1 MQADWWNRAG
11 WSVASPVMPAIG
23 DIRVIARDGRVIP
36 FDTHRIAAAIQ
47 RAFDAGGH
55 VGPRPH
61 RVDGVAPE
69 VDVVVQDVVAQVSM
83 VAHVPDGVPV
93 ERIQNMVEEQLV
105 RRGHYSVASQFMS
118 YRDERAGVRP
128 DGQEA
133 KTFDGVGVFDVHVPS
148 VTPRPE
154 LDDDAL
160 LELARDACCGFET
173 TCTAT
178 DLTTRIDDSVADVDR
193 GPALVRVAVDRIETD
208 VVYERI
214 AARLQ
219 LALIY
224 RDALGPLPAG
234 GDLNAIQRAGF
245 KRSIILGVAAGAFN
259 RVLLDVD
266 LDRLV
271 PVLDVGYDARLS
283 LAAVQTMYD
292 VGLAAIDGRRI
303 ETPQM
308 FFLRSAIAVALAEVV
323 DPVSRALDLYGL
335 YARAADVDVSMPP
348 GAASR
353 EMQLEG

>member
-1 MQADWWNRAG
+1 MMTDT
-11 WSVASPVMPAIG
+11 G
-23 DIRVIARDGRVIP
+23 DIRVIARDGCVIP
-36 FDTHRIAAAIQ
+36 FDTGRIAVAIQ
-47 RAFDAGGH
+47 NAFDAEGH
-55 VGPRPH
+55 GGPRSH
-61 RVDGVAPE
+61 RLDGVDPE
-69 VDVVVQDVVAQVSM
+69 VDVVVQDVVAQVSV
-83 VAHVPDGVPV
+83 VAHAVDGVPV

-105 RRGHYSVASQFMS
+105 RRGHYSVASRFML
-118 YRDERAGVRP
+118 YRDERASVRSG
-128 DGQEA
+128 GQEVQ
-133 KTFDGVGVFDVHVPS
+133 TFDGAGVFDVHVPS
-148 VTPRPE
+148 LTSRPE

-193 GPALVRVAVDRIETD
+193 GPALVRVAADRIDTD

-214 AARLQ
+214 AVRLQ

-224 RDALGPLPAG
+224 RDALGPLPDG

-245 KRSIILGVAAGAFN
+245 KRSIVVGVAAGAFN
-259 RVLLDVD
+259 RALMDVD

-271 PVLDVGYDARLS
+271 PALDVGYDARLS
-283 LAAVQTMYD
+283 FAAVQTMYD

-335 YARAADVDVSMPP
+335 YARATDVDVSMPS

-353 EMQLEG
+353 EM